1 MTNWKFNALGT
12 SWLVQGEV
20 DVRTK
25 KKVLHWLSG
34 FEAKYSRFIPNSY
47 LNQMS
52 KQPGIYE
59 QGKEIMELWSWYA
72 KMYGWTDGKFT
83 PMIGKNLEEIG
94 YNKEYSFNKEEL
106 LSFLPKW
113 DEALGLEI
121 DNVVTK
127 QRIQLD
133 LGGAGKGWAV
143 DRVAGLLRDNLV
155 TDFAVNA
162 GGDIFL
168 SKLKD
173 EKVALENPTNT
184 GEAIGIAMI
193 SHGSICGSAS
203 SRRKWGK
210 YHHIFDPSKQESP
223 QEIIATW
230 VVAKN
235 AMIADTLATCLFLI
249 PAEKLIDKID
259 FEYLI
264 LNQEMKIKKS
274 LNMPV
279 ELFYAQN

>member
-20 DVRTK
+20 NTRAREK
-25 KKVLHWLSG
+25 ILHWLSN
-34 FEAKYSRFIPNSY
+34 FEMEYSRFIPNSY

-52 KQPGIYE
+52 KRPGIYRQE
-59 QGKEIMELWSWYA
+59 RKMMELWSWYE
-72 KMYGWTDGKFT
+72 KMYDWTGGKFT

-94 YNKEYSFNKEEL
+94 YDKEYSFNKEKL

-113 DEALGLEI
+113 DEALRLEM

-127 QRIQLD
+127 QQIQLD
-133 LGGAGKGWAV
+133 LGAAGKGWAV
-143 DRVAGLLRDNLV
+143 DQVADLLRNNLV
-155 TDFAVNA
+155 SDFVVNA

-168 SKLKD
+168 SKSKS
-173 EKVALENPTNT
+173 EKIALENPVDTK
-184 GEAIGIAMI
+184 EAIGIAMV
-193 SHGSICGSAS
+193 SQGSICGSAS
-203 SRRKWGK
+203 NRRKWGK

-235 AMIADTLATCLFLI
+235 AMIADTLATCLFLVPVEI
-249 PAEKLIDKID
+249 LVDKID